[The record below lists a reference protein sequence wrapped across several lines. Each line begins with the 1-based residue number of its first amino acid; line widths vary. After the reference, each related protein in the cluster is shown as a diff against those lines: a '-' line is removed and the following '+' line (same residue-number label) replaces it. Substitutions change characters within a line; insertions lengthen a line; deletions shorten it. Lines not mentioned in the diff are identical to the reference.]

1 MRTILI
7 WALFMTNYRLFAP
20 DFDDGS
26 CLVILPWVEWLV
38 VPLVMVALFFDLRAV
53 VMRYQRLAVWRI
65 ERQRY
70 LRMRSWVH
78 THTDAKGV
86 V

>member
-1 MRTILI
+1 MRVILI
-7 WALFMTNYRLFAP
+7 WALFMINYRLFAP

-26 CLVILPWVEWLV
+26 CLAILPWVEWSVL
-38 VPLVMVALFFDLRAV
+38 PLLMAALYCDLRAV
-53 VMRYQRLAVWRI
+53 VVRYRRLAEWRG

-70 LRMRSWVH
+70 LRMRNWVR
-78 THTDAKGV
+78 THTDAGGV

>member
-1 MRTILI
+1 MRTIMI
-7 WALFMTNYRLFAP
+7 WALFMINYRLFAP

-26 CLVILPWVEWLV
+26 CLVILPWVVWLA

-53 VMRYQRLAVWRI
+53 VLQYRRLAEWGV

-70 LRMRSWVH
+70 LRMRDWVRLH
-78 THTDAKGV
+78 TGAKGV